1 MSGGIQPA
9 LIPDPPVPVVI
20 QNDPPRKKKE
30 VKSAVEAHPRREEII
45 RDIVAGRLSN
55 RAVAEKYGISHGAV
69 NRYKNGRLLPKAAEA
84 ARGRDGAEGAAVL
97 ARVEKAMER
106 VQKLYDACDEYLKD
120 PEDPGKYTLFPR
132 AWELEV
138 VYQETIPAGDRVKT
152 VVKKEPLQAL
162 LDRVSAG
169 LDIKPVAVSY
179 RHADPRKLLIEAAR
193 GIKEQLELL
202 AKIQGSVKDAVNQQI
217 NVVVL
222 PGKERGE
229 VEDGTRG

>member
-20 QNDPPRKKKE
+20 QNDPPGKKKE
-30 VKSAVEAHPRREEII
+30 AKSAVETHPRREEII
-45 RDIVAGRLSN
+45 RDIVGGEMSN

-84 ARGRDGAEGAAVL
+84 ARARDGAEGAAVL
-97 ARVEKAMER
+97 ARVEKVMER

-138 VYQETIPAGDRVKT
+138 VYRETVPVGDKTRT
-152 VVKKEPLQAL
+152 VVRKALLQAL
-162 LDRVSAG
+162 LERVSG
-169 LDIKPVAVSY
+169 KLDIDPVTVNY
-179 RHADPRKLLIEAAR
+179 RGTDPRKLLIEAAR
-193 GIKEQLELL
+193 GMKEQLELL
-202 AKIQGSVKDAVNQQI
+202 AKIQGAVKDTVNTQI
-217 NVVVL
+217 NVVIL
-222 PGKERGE
+222 PGKETGE
-229 VEDGTRG
+229 VEDGTGR